1 MSDDKF
7 DVIIVGGGLAG
18 GTAAY
23 LCASAGLETLVIER
37 GNFSGAKNMT
47 GGRLYAHSLEK
58 IFPGFA
64 EEAPVERCITRE
76 KISFLTEDSA
86 FTMDYSAPE
95 DQNPAARSYSVL
107 RSKFDQWLME
117 KAEGAGAQLVPGIR
131 VDEVIRDENGKA
143 VGVKAGDE
151 ELMADAIILADGV
164 NSILGEKLGMVSKVT
179 PHNCAVGVKELIE
192 LSPEQ
197 LEARFGATGKTG
209 TAWLFAGQ
217 PSAGYMGGGFIY
229 TNESTV
235 SLGVV
240 FGMHHIAEAGKSVPQ
255 MLEDF
260 KNHPAVKPLVE
271 GGTLLEYSA
280 HVVPEGG
287 LNMLPKIVGNGV
299 ILAGDAAGFCVN
311 IGLTVRGMDF
321 AVASGEAAAK
331 AVIAAKEKDD
341 FSEAGL
347 SSYKN
352 YLEETFIMNDLRLYK
367 KAPDFMDNPRMFTSY
382 PEMVTGMMKELFT
395 VNGPAK
401 AARKKLLPLARKAGL
416 LNLAKDGFKGMGAI

>member
-18 GTAAY
+18 CTAAY
-23 LCASAGLETLVIER
+23 LCAEAGLETLVIER

-64 EEAPVERCITRE
+64 DEAPVERCITRE

-95 DQNPAARSYSVL
+95 NPDPASRSYTVL
-107 RSKFDQWLME
+107 RSKFDQWFME
-117 KAEGAGAQLVPGIR
+117 KAEGAGANLVPGIR
-131 VDEVIRDENGKA
+131 VDEVIKDESGKA
-143 VGVKAGDE
+143 AGVRAGDE

-164 NSILGEKLGMVSKVT
+164 NSILGEKFGMATKVN
-179 PHNCAVGVKELIE
+179 PQNCAVGVKELIE
-192 LSPEQ
+192 LTPEQ
-197 LEARFGATGKTG
+197 MEARFGATGKTG

-217 PSAGYMGGGFIY
+217 PSAGYMGGGFLY
-229 TNESTV
+229 TNETTV
-235 SLGVV
+235 SLGLV
-240 FGMHHIAEAGKSVPQ
+240 FGMHHIAEVGKSVPQ

-260 KNHPAVKPLVE
+260 KNHPAVEPMVE
-271 GGTLLEYSA
+271 GGTLVEYSA

-287 LNMLPKIVGNGV
+287 LNMLPKLVGNGV
-299 ILAGDAAGFCVN
+299 LLAGDAAGFCIN

-321 AVASGEAAAK
+321 AIVSGEAAAK
-331 AVIAAKEKDD
+331 AVIAAKEKGD

-347 SSYKN
+347 SSYKQN
-352 YLEETFIMNDLRLYK
+352 LEAGFIMNDLRLYK
-367 KAPDFMDNPRMFTSY
+367 KVPEFMDNPRMFNQY
-382 PEMVTGMMKELFT
+382 PELVTGVMKDLFT
-395 VNGPAK
+395 VNGPNK
-401 AARKKLLPLARKAGL
+401 AARKKILPRVRKVGL
-416 LNLAKDGFKGMGAI
+416 FNLAKDGFKGMCAI

>member
-18 GTAAY
+18 ATAGY
-23 LCASAGLETLVIER
+23 LCAQAGLETLVIER
-37 GNFSGAKNMT
+37 GNFPGAKNMT

-58 IFPGFA
+58 IFPNFA

-86 FTMDYSAPE
+86 FTADFSAPE
-95 DQNPAARSYSVL
+95 DANPAARSYSVL

-117 KAEGAGAQLVPGIR
+117 KAEAAGANLVPGIR
-131 VDEVIRDENGKA
+131 VDEVITDESGKA
-143 VGVKAGDE
+143 TGVRSGDE

-164 NSILGEKLGMVSKVT
+164 NSILGEKLGMVSNVT

-197 LEARFGATGKTG
+197 MEARFGTADNSG
-209 TAWLFAGQ
+209 TAWLFAGM
-217 PSAGYMGGGFIY
+217 PSAGYMGGGFLY
-229 TNESTV
+229 TNQTTV

-240 FGMHHIAEAGKSVPQ
+240 FGLHHMAEVQKTVPQ

-260 KNHPAVKPLVE
+260 KNHPAVKPLLE

-287 LNMLPKIVGNGV
+287 LNMLPKLVGNGV
-299 ILAGDAAGFCVN
+299 LLAGDAAGLCIN
-311 IGLTVRGMDF
+311 IGITVRGMDF
-321 AVASGEAAAK
+321 AIASGEAAAK
-331 AVIAAKEKDD
+331 AVIAAKEKGD
-341 FSEAGL
+341 FSETGL
-347 SSYKN
+347 SSYKT
-352 YLEETFIMNDLRLYK
+352 LLDSSFIMNDLKLYK
-367 KAPDFMDNPRMFTSY
+367 KAPEFMDNPRLFNEY
-382 PEMVTGMMKELFT
+382 PVMVTGLMKDIFT
-395 VNGPAK
+395 VNGPSK
-401 AARKKLLPLARKAGL
+401 PVRKKAMPHIKKVGLFKLLR
-416 LNLAKDGFKGMGAI
+416 DGFKGMGAI

>member
-18 GTAAY
+18 ATAAY
-23 LCASAGLETLVIER
+23 LCAEAGLETLIIER
-37 GNFSGAKNMT
+37 GNFAGAKNMT

-95 DQNPAARSYSVL
+95 DQEPAARSYTVL
-107 RSKFDQWLME
+107 RAKFDQWLME
-117 KAEGAGAQLVPGIR
+117 KAEGAGANLVPGIR
-131 VDEVIRDENGKA
+131 VDEVITDESGKA
-143 VGVKAGDE
+143 VGVRAGDE
-151 ELMADAIILADGV
+151 ELMADVIILADGV
-164 NSILGEKLGMVSKVT
+164 NSILGEKLGMVNKVT

-192 LSPEQ
+192 LTPEQ
-197 LEARFGATGKTG
+197 MEARFGATGKTG

-217 PSAGYMGGGFIY
+217 PSAGYMGGGFLY
-229 TNESTV
+229 TNENTV

-240 FGMHHIAEAGKSVPQ
+240 FGMHHIAEVGKSVPQ

-271 GGTLLEYSA
+271 GGTLVEYSA

-287 LNMLPKIVGNGV
+287 LNMVPKLTGNGV
-299 ILAGDAAGFCVN
+299 IIAGDAAGLCLNV
-311 IGLTVRGMDF
+311 GYTVRGMDL
-321 AVASGEAAAK
+321 AIASGEAAAR
-331 AVIAAKEKDD
+331 AVIAAKEKGD

-347 SSYKN
+347 ASYKTN
-352 YLEETFIMNDLRLYK
+352 LENSFVMNDLKLYK
-367 KAPDFMDNPRMFTSY
+367 KAPEFMDNPRMFTAY
-382 PEMVTGMMKELFT
+382 PAMVTGMMKDLFT
-395 VNGPAK
+395 VNGPSK
-401 AARKKLLPLARKAGL
+401 PVRKKMMPHVKKVGL
-416 LNLAKDGFKGMGAI
+416 LNLAKDGFKGMGAL